1 METTKPQYIQLAEK
15 FTELLR
21 VTLTPLEFAEMADA
35 NANESNPAV
44 CHSHDYC
51 DANQVMLDA
60 MNDLG
65 IECDWMTDKLWSD
78 AWLHARLEL
87 FDGAP
92 EKCRNG
98 KPLATCHCC

>member
-1 METTKPQYIQLAEK
+1 MQTTKPMHVLLAEK

-21 VTLTPLEFAEMADA
+21 AALSPAEFAEMADA
-35 NANESNPAV
+35 NANETDAGI

-51 DANQVMLDA
+51 DANQVMLNA
-60 MNDLG
+60 MESLG
-65 IECDWMTDKLWSD
+65 IEYDAENTLFSD

-92 EKCRNG
+92 ERCRNG
-98 KPLATCHCC
+98 KPIDKCTCC

>member
-1 METTKPQYIQLAEK
+1 MKTTKPVHVKLAEK

-21 VTLTPLEFAEMADA
+21 ATLTDAEWLELIDA
-35 NANESNPAV
+35 NANESDPAV

-51 DANQVMLDA
+51 DANQTMLDA
-60 MNDLG
+60 MSALGVEYNDEST
-65 IECDWMTDKLWSD
+65 IWSD

-98 KPLATCHCC
+98 KPLAKCTCC

>member
-1 METTKPQYIQLAEK
+1 MTTPMHVLLAEK

-21 VTLTPLEFAEMADA
+21 AALSPAEFAEMADA
-35 NANESNPAV
+35 NANETGPSI

-51 DANQVMLDA
+51 DANQIMLDA
-60 MNDLG
+60 ITALDIVNNYSH
-65 IECDWMTDKLWSD
+65 TLWSD

-87 FDGAP
+87 FDAAP

-98 KPLATCHCC
+98 KPIDKCTCC

>member
-1 METTKPQYIQLAEK
+1 MTTPMHVLLAEK

-21 VTLTPLEFAEMADA
+21 AALSPAEFAEMADA
-35 NANESNPAV
+35 NANETDAGI

-51 DANQVMLDA
+51 DANQIMLNA
-60 MNDLG
+60 MESLG
-65 IECDWMTDKLWSD
+65 IEYDAENTIYSD

-87 FDGAP
+87 FDGSP

-98 KPLATCHCC
+98 KPFNTCTCC

>member
-1 METTKPQYIQLAEK
+1 MQTTKPQHIQLAEK

-21 VTLTPLEFAEMADA
+21 ATLTDAEWLELIDA
-35 NANESNPAV
+35 NANETNASV

-60 MNDLG
+60 ISALKIDY
-65 IECDWMTDKLWSD
+65 TDEFTLWFD

-87 FDGAP
+87 FDGSP

-98 KPLATCHCC
+98 KPLSACHCC

>member
-1 METTKPQYIQLAEK
+1 MQTTKPQHVQLAEK

-21 VTLTPLEFAEMADA
+21 ATLTLSEFAELADA
-35 NANESNPAV
+35 NANETDASI

-51 DANQVMLDA
+51 DANQTMLDA
-60 MNDLG
+60 MSALG
-65 IECDWMTDKLWSD
+65 IDYTYESTLWSD

-98 KPLATCHCC
+98 KPFNTCTCC